1 MTLVLV
7 IPTRDGT
14 VVAADSRGSAPGRFF
29 DGRKKLHIA
38 GTRPATVFA
47 ITGAADFPNSIQH
60 GIPPENWSYAF
71 RSRDAVVSYLAQREN
86 FVLTEE
92 RMHEIADALAMSV
105 GSFLARYGKHREFS
119 GRDVSRLVLSQF
131 DAVNGNSLYGSVAI
145 TMNVAGKIS
154 LSNGRFERYLA
165 DGYGWIERVGEGTY
179 LNEIVL
185 NGPGRKFL
193 SEEALSLL
201 SSPYPIQ
208 DLDIR
213 VASRIATEA
222 IEAAEHTT
230 RMSRTPSGNGIGGP
244 VMRLILDA
252 SGATQ
257 I

>member
-14 VVAADSRGSAPGRFF
+14 VIAADSRGSASGRFF

-38 GTRPATVFA
+38 GTRPTTVFA
-47 ITGAADFPNSIQH
+47 ITGAADFPNGSQV
-60 GIPPENWSYAF
+60 GIHPEDWSYAF
-71 RSRDAVVSYLAQREN
+71 RSRDAVLSYLAQCED
-86 FVLTEE
+86 FFLTEE
-92 RMHEIADALAMSV
+92 RMYEIAEALAMSV
-105 GSFLARYGKHREFS
+105 GSFLARTDRRGEFA
-119 GRDVSRLVLSQF
+119 GRDVSRLVICQF
-131 DAVNGNSLYGSVAI
+131 DAVTGNSLYGSVAI
-145 TMNVAGKIS
+145 TMSVAGQIE
-154 LSNGRFERYLA
+154 LSNGRFELYLA
-165 DGYGWIERVGEGTY
+165 DGYGWIERVGEATY

-201 SSPYPIQ
+201 SSPYHIQ

-230 RMSRTPSGNGIGGP
+230 RKYRTPSGNGIGGP